1 MRNCAEILH
10 ATNFNRT
17 LSLFRKK
24 ETVQYLSNAFY
35 TKVMLSQSLELL
47 RKMFPTILDMKSAT
61 KVQKSFFKATLKTQ

>member
-10 ATNFNRT
+10 ATNFNCT

-47 RKMFPTILDMKSAT
+47 RKMFPTILDMKNDNRA
-61 KVQKSFFKATLKTQ
+61 QNIFFK

>member
-24 ETVQYLSNAFY
+24 ETVQHLSNAFY

-47 RKMFPTILDMKSAT
+47 RKMFPTILDMKNDNRA
-61 KVQKSFFKATLKTQ
+61 QNIFFK

>member
-35 TKVMLSQSLELL
+35 TKVMLSQNLELL
-47 RKMFPTILDMKSAT
+47 RKMFPTILDMKNDNRT
-61 KVQKSFFKATLKTQ
+61 QNIFFK

>member
-1 MRNCAEILH
+1 MRNCVEILH

-47 RKMFPTILDMKSAT
+47 RKMFPTILDMKNDNRA
-61 KVQKSFFKATLKTQ
+61 QNIFFK

>member
-24 ETVQYLSNAFY
+24 ETVQYLSNAFS

-47 RKMFPTILDMKSAT
+47 RKMFPTILDMKNDNRA
-61 KVQKSFFKATLKTQ
+61 QNIFFK

>member
-47 RKMFPTILDMKSAT
+47 RKMFPTILDMKNDNRA
-61 KVQKSFFKATLKTQ
+61 QNIFFK